1 MNTSTL
7 RLALIVS
14 LLFNF
19 GVLGALGWQQLVDLA
34 STESADPLL
43 VRELQLNDEQ
53 RQRWQAIEE
62 PFLIELN
69 LSTVAIQQDRNRLIE
84 SIFTERLDKQHINA
98 AQTSLAAQQ
107 NHQQQLVIDQLL
119 REREIL
125 DEHQRE
131 RLAQLLTQQSAPLSD
146 VEMLHGE

>member
-14 LLFNF
+14 LVFNL
-19 GVLGALGWQQLVDLA
+19 GVLGALGWQQLGDPA
-34 STESADPLL
+34 PTEWADPLL

-53 RQRWQAIEE
+53 RQHWQAIEE
-62 PFLIELN
+62 PFLAELN
-69 LSTVAIQQDRNRLIE
+69 LSTVAIQQHRNRLIE
-84 SIFTERLDKQHINA
+84 SIFTEQLDRQRITA

-107 NHQQQLVIDQLL
+107 NQQQQLVIDQLL
-119 REREIL
+119 RERDIL
-125 DEHQRE
+125 DERQRE

>member
-14 LLFNF
+14 LMFNF
-19 GVLGALGWQQLVDLA
+19 GVLGSLGWQQLVDPA
-34 STESADPLL
+34 STESTDPLL

>member
-14 LLFNF
+14 LVFNL
-19 GVLGALGWQQLVDLA
+19 GVLGALAWRQLGDPAL
-34 STESADPLL
+34 TERADPLL

-69 LSTVAIQQDRNRLIE
+69 LSTVAIQQHRNRLIE
-84 SIFTERLDKQHINA
+84 SIFTERLDRQRITA

-107 NHQQQLVIDQLL
+107 NHQQQLVINQLL
-119 REREIL
+119 LEREIL

>member
-14 LLFNF
+14 LVFNF
-19 GVLGALGWQQLVDLA
+19 AVLGALGWQQFSNRTPTA
-34 STESADPLL
+34 SADPLL

-69 LSTVAIQQDRNRLIE
+69 LSTIAIQQQRSRLIE
-84 SIFTERLDKQHINA
+84 SIFTEQLDKQRITA

-125 DEHQRE
+125 DERQRQ
-131 RLAQLLTQQSAPLSD
+131 RLAQLLTQQSAPPSD